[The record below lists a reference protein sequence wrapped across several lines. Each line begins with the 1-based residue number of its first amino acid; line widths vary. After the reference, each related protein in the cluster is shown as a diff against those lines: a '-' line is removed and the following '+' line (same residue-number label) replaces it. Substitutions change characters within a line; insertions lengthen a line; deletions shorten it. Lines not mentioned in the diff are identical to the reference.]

1 MEYIEIDKKIFLQ
14 VFRYED
20 IEAFTQVCERS
31 QEANYFA
38 IKEIWNPGIEV
49 VLIYKRFLGILSN
62 NIGFVSMIDCGQL
75 SNKEKKMLSLFGVPK
90 KYSGI
95 FINDMRMSVPQRHKG
110 VGTKVVNKILR
121 SDKTYML
128 EPVEDGKTFWKK
140 FGFEED
146 GKLSI
151 REKMN
156 RIS

>member
-14 VFRYED
+14 VFQYED
-20 IEAFTQVCERS
+20 IEAFTEVCERS

-38 IKEIWNPGIEV
+38 IKKIWNPGIEV
-49 VLIYKRFLGILSN
+49 ILVYKRFWRIISN
-62 NIGFVSMIDCGQL
+62 NIGFISMIDCGEL

-95 FINDMRMSVPQRHKG
+95 FINDMRMSVSQRHKG
-110 VGTKVVNKILR
+110 IGTKVVNKILK

-140 FGFEED
+140 FGFKEN

-151 REKMN
+151 RKKVE
-156 RIS
+156 

>member
-62 NIGFVSMIDCGQL
+62 NIGFVSMVDCGQL
-75 SNKEKKMLSLFGVPK
+75 SNKEKKILSLFGVPK

-140 FGFEED
+140 FGFKEN

-151 REKMN
+151 RKKVE
-156 RIS
+156 

>member
-14 VFRYED
+14 VFEYED

-38 IKEIWNPGIEV
+38 IKEIWNQGIKV
-49 VLIYKRFLGILSN
+49 ILIYKRFLGIISN
-62 NIGFVSMIDCGQL
+62 NIGFISMIDCGQL
-75 SNKEKKMLSLFGVPK
+75 SNKEKRMLSLFGVPK

-110 VGTKVVNKILR
+110 IGTKVVNKILS

-128 EPVEDGKTFWKK
+128 EPVEDGKSFWMK
-140 FGFEED
+140 FGFKEN

-151 REKMN
+151 REKVE
-156 RIS
+156 

>member
-14 VFRYED
+14 VFEYED

-38 IKEIWNPGIEV
+38 IKEIWNQGIEV
-49 VLIYKRFLGILSN
+49 ILIYKRFFGIISN
-62 NIGFVSMIDCGQL
+62 NIGFISMIDCGQL
-75 SNKEKKMLSLFGVPK
+75 SNKEKRMLNLLGVPPE
-90 KYSGI
+90 YSGI

-121 SDKTYML
+121 SDKIYML

-140 FGFEED
+140 FGFKEK

-151 REKMN
+151 REKVE
-156 RIS
+156 

>member
-14 VFRYED
+14 VFEYED

-38 IKEIWNPGIEV
+38 IKEIWNQGIKV
-49 VLIYKRFLGILSN
+49 ILIYKRFLGIISN
-62 NIGFVSMIDCGQL
+62 NIGFISMIDCGQL
-75 SNKEKKMLSLFGVPK
+75 SNKEKRMLSLFGVPK

-110 VGTKVVNKILR
+110 IGTKVVNKILS
-121 SDKTYML
+121 SDETYML
-128 EPVEDGKTFWKK
+128 EPVEDGKSFWMK
-140 FGFEED
+140 FGFKEN

-151 REKMN
+151 REKVE
-156 RIS
+156 

>member
-49 VLIYKRFLGILSN
+49 ILLYKRFWRIISN
-62 NIGFVSMIDCGQL
+62 NIGFISMIDCERL
-75 SNKEKKMLSLFGVPK
+75 SNNEKKMVSLLGVPK
-90 KYSGI
+90 KYKGI
-95 FINDMRMSVPQRHKG
+95 FINDMRISVTCRHKG
-110 VGTKVVNKILR
+110 IGTKVVNKILQD
-121 SDKTYML
+121 DKTYML

-140 FGFEED
+140 FGFKET
-146 GKLSI
+146 GKLAI
-151 REKMN
+151 REKVE
-156 RIS
+156 

>member
-14 VFRYED
+14 VFEYED

-49 VLIYKRFLGILSN
+49 VLIYKRFWGIISN
-62 NIGFVSMIDCGQL
+62 NIGFVSMIDCGRL
-75 SNKEKKMLSLFGVPK
+75 YNKEKKLLSLFGVSK

-110 VGTKVVNKILR
+110 IGTKVVNKILR

-128 EPVEDGKTFWKK
+128 DPV
-140 FGFEED
+140 
-146 GKLSI
+146 
-151 REKMN
+151 
-156 RIS
+156 

>member
-1 MEYIEIDKKIFLQ
+1 MEYIEVDKKIFLQ

-38 IKEIWNPGIEV
+38 IKEILV
-49 VLIYKRFLGILSN
+49 YKRFWRIISN

-140 FGFEED
+140 FGFKEK
-146 GKLSI
+146 GKVSV
-151 REKMN
+151 REK
-156 RIS
+156 IE

>member
-14 VFRYED
+14 VFEYED

-38 IKEIWNPGIEV
+38 IKEIWNQGIKV
-49 VLIYKRFLGILSN
+49 ILIYKRFLGIISN
-62 NIGFVSMIDCGQL
+62 NIGFISMIDCGQL
-75 SNKEKKMLSLFGVPK
+75 SNKEKRMLSLFGVPK

-110 VGTKVVNKILR
+110 IGTKVVNKILI
-121 SDKTYML
+121 SDETYLL
-128 EPVEDGKTFWKK
+128 EPVEDGKSFWMK
-140 FGFEED
+140 FGFKEN

-151 REKMN
+151 REKVE
-156 RIS
+156 

>member
-14 VFRYED
+14 VFEYED

-38 IKEIWNPGIEV
+38 IKEIWNQGIEV
-49 VLIYKRFLGILSN
+49 ILIYKRFFGIISN
-62 NIGFVSMIDCGQL
+62 NIGFISMIDCGQL
-75 SNKEKKMLSLFGVPK
+75 SNKEKRMLHLLGVPPE
-90 KYSGI
+90 YSGI

-140 FGFEED
+140 FGFKEK

-151 REKMN
+151 REKVE
-156 RIS
+156 

>member
-14 VFRYED
+14 VFEYED

-38 IKEIWNPGIEV
+38 IKEIWNQGIKV
-49 VLIYKRFLGILSN
+49 ILIYKRFLGIISN
-62 NIGFVSMIDCGQL
+62 NIGFISMIDCGQL
-75 SNKEKKMLSLFGVPK
+75 SNKEKRMLSLFGVPK

-110 VGTKVVNKILR
+110 IGTKVVNKILS
-121 SDKTYML
+121 SDETYML
-128 EPVEDGKTFWKK
+128 EPVEDGKSFWMKL
-140 FGFEED
+140 GFKEN

-151 REKMN
+151 REKVE
-156 RIS
+156 